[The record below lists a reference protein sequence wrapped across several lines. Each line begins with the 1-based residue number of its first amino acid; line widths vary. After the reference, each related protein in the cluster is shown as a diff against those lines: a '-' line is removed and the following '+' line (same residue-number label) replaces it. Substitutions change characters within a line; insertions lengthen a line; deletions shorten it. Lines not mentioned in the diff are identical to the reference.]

1 MIELRGLKLGQVE
14 AIIEVTR
21 EDCAISRAL
30 TGTNCH
36 TERINIGPNTTV
48 HKISFDG
55 DGLDIKSCLTRRKIK
70 YRNGGANS
78 LWAEVDSCSTCAFF
92 AKSFAGILGT
102 RSLGNNVVQY
112 RVLLPSMKDLKTLE
126 ANLRKE
132 EIDYRTVKLY
142 PYVHQEL
149 TERQRSVLR
158 IAMEH
163 GYFEED
169 DRTSLTELAERLNMA
184 PSSLSEILRRSM
196 KKAVMFYFDH
206 MP

>member
-14 AIIEVTR
+14 AVIEVIR

-30 TGTNCH
+30 SDANCH

-70 YRNGGANS
+70 YRNGGVNS

-92 AKSFAGILGT
+92 AKSFAAILGT
-102 RSLGNNVVQY
+102 RSLGNNTVQY

-126 ANLRKE
+126 SNLKKE
-132 EIDYRTVKLY
+132 GIDYNSINVY

-149 TERQRSVLR
+149 TERQRSILR

-163 GYFEED
+163 GYFDED
-169 DRTSLTELAERLNMA
+169 NRTSLTELAERLDMA

-196 KKAVMFYFDH
+196 KKVVMFYFDH
-206 MP
+206 LP